1 MVTRFPIDD
10 LRTLVARALQGGGYS
25 PAESKRIRAV
35 PDTRTIRYYTTLGLI
50 DRPAEMRGRTA
61 LYEPH
66 HVMQLVAIKRLQA
79 ANQSLSDVQSQ
90 LVGITTKQLS
100 KLAGL
105 PEDFWES
112 AQRYLAS
119 RGTNPAEPQDP
130 AEPPSISA
138 NALPSI
144 GQDTDEVREFWDQP
158 AALPHSAPSR
168 PPIDPSIPLA
178 TRVSSGTSDT
188 LRRYVSFEPMPGL
201 KILIE
206 GSPDLDS
213 VDIARLRNAT
223 QPLLN
228 ELLRQGLLK
237 AASLPPEVTP

>member
-10 LRTLVARALQGGGYS
+10 LRTLVARALHDGGYS

-79 ANQSLSDVQSQ
+79 ANQTLSDVQTR

-100 KLAGL
+100 KLADL
-105 PEDFWES
+105 PDDFWES
-112 AQRYLAS
+112 AQRYLA
-119 RGTNPAEPQDP
+119 RKATNPAEVAESPAVSTSTLPTTDQD
-130 AEPPSISA
+130 A
-138 NALPSI
+138 
-144 GQDTDEVREFWDQP
+144 DEIREFWDQP
-158 AALPHSAPSR
+158 AALPHSAPPS

-178 TRVSSGTSDT
+178 MRVSSGTSDW
-188 LRRYVSFEPMPGL
+188 LSRCVSFEPMPGL
-201 KILIE
+201 RILIE
-206 GSPDLDS
+206 GTPDLDS
-213 VDIARLRNAT
+213 VDIAELRNAT

-237 AASLPPEVTP
+237 ATSLPPEVTP

>member
-10 LRTLVARALQGGGYS
+10 LRMLVARALQGSGYS

-61 LYEPH
+61 LYEPQ

-79 ANQSLSDVQSQ
+79 ANQTLSDIQAR
-90 LVGITTKQLS
+90 LVGITPKQLS
-100 KLAGL
+100 KLADL
-105 PEDFWES
+105 PDDFWPS
-112 AQRYLAS
+112 AQRHLARKPS
-119 RGTNPAEPQDP
+119 NPAAVAESPAVSTSTLSTTDQD
-130 AEPPSISA
+130 A
-138 NALPSI
+138 
-144 GQDTDEVREFWDQP
+144 DEFREFWDQP
-158 AALPHSAPSR
+158 AALPHS
-168 PPIDPSIPLA
+168 IPLA
-178 TRVSSGTSDT
+178 AQATSGSSDS
-188 LRRYVSFEPMPGL
+188 LRRWISFEPMPGL
-201 KILIE
+201 KILLE

-213 VDIARLRNAT
+213 VDIAKLRTAT

>member
-61 LYEPH
+61 LYEPR

-100 KLAGL
+100 KLADL

-119 RGTNPAEPQDP
+119 RGTNPAEPQEP

-144 GQDTDEVREFWDQP
+144 DQDAEEVREFWDQP
-158 AALPHSAPSR
+158 AALPYSAPS
-168 PPIDPSIPLA
+168 PLPIDLA
-178 TRVSSGTSDT
+178 TRFSSGSSDA
-188 LRRYVSFEPMPGL
+188 LSRYVSFEPMPGL